1 MANLWGT
8 KNANNY
14 VMSSLEFLSL
24 VGSHSK
30 GEHQLKSECIH
41 NTVAVRDIIRDNHQV
56 QDILGVINIKAHDSR
71 PDKHLVTLVPLLKER
86 LTYANFLTNFWEK
99 SQQHNLPVVNIYG
112 KVSNQPPQIQVFNFT
127 FVLLAAQWY
136 ILLKLSFNTWTRYAS
151 TYLC

>member
-1 MANLWGT
+1 MQS
-8 KNANNY
+8 KY
-14 VMSSLEFLSL
+14 FMISLAFLSL
-24 VGSHSK
+24 GGSPSK
-30 GEHQLKSECIH
+30 GEHQLKSDCIH

-99 SQQHNLPVVNIYG
+99 SQHNLPVVNIYG
-112 KVSNQPPQIQVFNFT
+112 KVSNQPSQIQVINFT

-136 ILLKLSFNTWTRYAS
+136 ILLKLSFNAWTRYAS